1 MLTLV
6 LQLAS
11 WIMMLAS
18 FPLAFL
24 VIRTVKQTNY
34 DQEEVVYVDDVKRE
48 VMEHGVHDAESGS
61 IEKDP
66 AGIVADE
73 VNKS

>member
-1 MLTLV
+1 MLF
-6 LQLAS
+6 
-11 WIMMLAS
+11 S

-34 DQEEVVYVDDVKRE
+34 DQEEVVYVDDVKRD
-48 VMEHGVHDAESGS
+48 VMEQGTPDAESGS

-66 AGIVADE
+66 AGVVAE
-73 VNKS
+73 ELKS